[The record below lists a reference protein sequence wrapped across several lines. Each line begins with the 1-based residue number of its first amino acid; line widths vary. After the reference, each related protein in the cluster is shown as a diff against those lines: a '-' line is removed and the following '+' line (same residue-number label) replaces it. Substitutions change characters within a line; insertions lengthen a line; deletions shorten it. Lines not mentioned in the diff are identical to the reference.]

1 MKEDMRRY
9 NLWLAFTA
17 GLRPMRHNEL
27 IEEYGSAYDVF
38 LAAARG
44 DIPSKTA
51 ADGRMLALM
60 KAKAEEGYID
70 RCLEYLRNQ
79 NISVVLLKDKNY
91 PALLREIHSAPAALF
106 VKGRLPDKIR
116 LPIAVIGSRKCSD
129 YGKKA
134 AEMIAGQLAEC
145 GACIVSGMAYGIDKM
160 AAIAALE
167 RSKAEIPTIAVLGS
181 GVDVVYPEEN
191 RKLYDE
197 ICEKGAVVSEFL
209 PGTVPDS
216 KHFPRRNR
224 IISGISRGVVVAEA
238 AIKSGTRITADF
250 ALEQG
255 RDVFA
260 IPGRITDPFCQGT
273 NQMIQQGAAKPV
285 FCVDDILEEYG
296 MRSDKA
302 IRMTEIDESGLS
314 FEQTLIVRL
323 LKAGEKT
330 IDELCEM
337 TQFEPGKLNSAL
349 TEMEISGIIKQS
361 PGRIYGI

>member
-1 MKEDMRRY
+1 MRRY

-70 RCLEYLRNQ
+70 RCLEYLHNQ
-79 NISVVLLKDKNY
+79 NISVVLFKDKNY

-116 LPIAVIGSRKCSD
+116 LPIAVIGSRRCSD
-129 YGKKA
+129 YGRKA
-134 AEMIAGQLAEC
+134 AEMISGQLAEC
-145 GACIVSGMAYGIDKM
+145 GACIVSGMAYGIDKV

-167 RSKAEIPTIAVLGS
+167 RSKAEISTIAVLGS

-216 KHFPRRNR
+216 KHFP
-224 IISGISRGVVVAEA
+224 
-238 AIKSGTRITADF
+238 
-250 ALEQG
+250 Q
-255 RDVFA
+255 
-260 IPGRITDPFCQGT
+260 
-273 NQMIQQGAAKPV
+273 
-285 FCVDDILEEYG
+285 
-296 MRSDKA
+296 
-302 IRMTEIDESGLS
+302 
-314 FEQTLIVRL
+314 
-323 LKAGEKT
+323 
-330 IDELCEM
+330 
-337 TQFEPGKLNSAL
+337 
-349 TEMEISGIIKQS
+349 
-361 PGRIYGI
+361 

>member
-1 MKEDMRRY
+1 M
-9 NLWLAFTA
+9 
-17 GLRPMRHNEL
+17 
-27 IEEYGSAYDVF
+27 
-38 LAAARG
+38 
-44 DIPSKTA
+44 
-51 ADGRMLALM
+51 
-60 KAKAEEGYID
+60 
-70 RCLEYLRNQ
+70 
-79 NISVVLLKDKNY
+79 
-91 PALLREIHSAPAALF
+91 
-106 VKGRLPDKIR
+106 
-116 LPIAVIGSRKCSD
+116 
-129 YGKKA
+129 
-134 AEMIAGQLAEC
+134 
-145 GACIVSGMAYGIDKM
+145 
-160 AAIAALE
+160 
-167 RSKAEIPTIAVLGS
+167 GS

-197 ICEKGAVVSEFL
+197 ICDKGAVVSEFL

-216 KHFPRRNR
+216 KHFPQRNR

-296 MRSDKA
+296 IRSDKA
-302 IRMTEIDESGLS
+302 VRMTEIDESGLS

>member
-1 MKEDMRRY
+1 M
-9 NLWLAFTA
+9 
-17 GLRPMRHNEL
+17 
-27 IEEYGSAYDVF
+27 
-38 LAAARG
+38 
-44 DIPSKTA
+44 
-51 ADGRMLALM
+51 
-60 KAKAEEGYID
+60 
-70 RCLEYLRNQ
+70 
-79 NISVVLLKDKNY
+79 
-91 PALLREIHSAPAALF
+91 REIHSAPAALF

-116 LPIAVIGSRKCSD
+116 LPIAVIGSRRCSD
-129 YGKKA
+129 YGRKA
-134 AEMIAGQLAEC
+134 AEMISGQLAEC

-160 AAIAALE
+160 AAI
-167 RSKAEIPTIAVLGS
+167 
-181 GVDVVYPEEN
+181 
-191 RKLYDE
+191 E
-197 ICEKGAVVSEFL
+197 ICDKGAVVSEFL

>member
-70 RCLEYLRNQ
+70 RCLEYLHNQ
-79 NISVVLLKDKNY
+79 NISVVLFKDKNY

-116 LPIAVIGSRKCSD
+116 LPIAVIGSRRCSD
-129 YGKKA
+129 YGRKA
-134 AEMIAGQLAEC
+134 AEMISGQLAEC
-145 GACIVSGMAYGIDKM
+145 GTCIVSGMAYGID
-160 AAIAALE
+160 
-167 RSKAEIPTIAVLGS
+167 
-181 GVDVVYPEEN
+181 
-191 RKLYDE
+191 
-197 ICEKGAVVSEFL
+197 L

>member
-70 RCLEYLRNQ
+70 RCLEYLHNQ
-79 NISVVLLKDKNY
+79 NISVVLFKDKNY

-116 LPIAVIGSRKCSD
+116 LPIAVIGSRRCSD
-129 YGKKA
+129 YGRKA
-134 AEMIAGQLAEC
+134 AEMISGQLAEC
-145 GACIVSGMAYGIDKM
+145 GACIVSGMAYGIDKV

-167 RSKAEIPTIAVLGS
+167 RSKAEISTIAVLGS

-197 ICEKGAVVSEFL
+197 ICDKGAVVSEFL

-216 KHFPRRNR
+216 KHFPQRNR
-224 IISGISRGVVVAEA
+224 GCDRVMWLSICLSKDVCIGVGIASPCTKYMVSQ
-238 AIKSGTRITADF
+238 IDQTF
-250 ALEQG
+250 L
-255 RDVFA
+255 VFA
-260 IPGRITDPFCQGT
+260 ANTQYGQRPFYDAGFHILVSRDLNVFLDRCFCHCKLV
-273 NQMIQQGAAKPV
+273 IAA
-285 FCVDDILEEYG
+285 
-296 MRSDKA
+296 
-302 IRMTEIDESGLS
+302 
-314 FEQTLIVRL
+314 LIVVM
-323 LKAGEKT
+323 A
-330 IDELCEM
+330 
-337 TQFEPGKLNSAL
+337 
-349 TEMEISGIIKQS
+349 
-361 PGRIYGI
+361 

>member
-1 MKEDMRRY
+1 MKEDLRRY

-38 LAAARG
+38 LAAAKG

-70 RCLEYLRNQ
+70 RCLEYLHNQ
-79 NISVVLLKDKNY
+79 NISVVLFKDKNY

-116 LPIAVIGSRKCSD
+116 LPIAVIGSRRCSD
-129 YGKKA
+129 YGRKA
-134 AEMIAGQLAEC
+134 AEMISGQLAEC
-145 GACIVSGMAYGIDKM
+145 GACIVSGMAYGIDKV

-167 RSKAEIPTIAVLGS
+167 RSKTEIPTIAVLGS

-197 ICEKGAVVSEFL
+197 ICDKGAGTAGHSAGFSIFL
-209 PGTVPDS
+209 G
-216 KHFPRRNR
+216 NR

-302 IRMTEIDESGLS
+302 IRMTEIDESGLN

>member
-70 RCLEYLRNQ
+70 RCLEYLHNQ
-79 NISVVLLKDKNY
+79 NISVVLFKDKNY

-116 LPIAVIGSRKCSD
+116 LPIAVIGSRRCSD
-129 YGKKA
+129 YGRKA
-134 AEMIAGQLAEC
+134 AEMISGQLAEC
-145 GACIVSGMAYGIDKM
+145 GACIVSGMAYGIDKV

-167 RSKAEIPTIAVLGS
+167 RSKTEIPTIAVLGS

-197 ICEKGAVVSEFL
+197 ICDKGAVVSEFL

-260 IPGRITDPFCQGT
+260 IPGRITDPFWCFAWTTYWRNTECAQ
-273 NQMIQQGAAKPV
+273 
-285 FCVDDILEEYG
+285 
-296 MRSDKA
+296 
-302 IRMTEIDESGLS
+302 IR
-314 FEQTLIVRL
+314 RC
-323 LKAGEKT
+323 A
-330 IDELCEM
+330 
-337 TQFEPGKLNSAL
+337 
-349 TEMEISGIIKQS
+349 
-361 PGRIYGI
+361 